1 MTRQEMLP
9 VCLAKNSNKVGGTKA
24 TLLKFLIEN
33 GNRGLNEIVQNVGT
47 DAQSR
52 NAIRTC
58 LYRSRLQGLVIRD
71 EYGGYSFNP
80 NAVQFCSL
88 ISEQMRN
95 SLERAGYTPPPPKPD
110 GNSTPVSDKIERES
124 FTSHVHELHD
134 SYMTATDELHDDINS
149 ITDGTSLG
157 QIGHNPV
164 LDPMKAG
171 PPPQFG
177 YGGGSGYGPNP
188 PARAVG
194 RSATPEK
201 FIPLSETEKD
211 SALAAVEQWQC
222 TTTPAAAKLVGKLLA
237 HCFARQK
244 NSVTVSRIEEA
255 AQFCL
260 LSLEEFEAAIRHLQ
274 NERKVYYFDNGRVRK
289 IGIYVSWLNLLRRG
303 DF

>member
-47 DAQSR
+47 DARSR

-171 PPPQFG
+171 PPPQSG
-177 YGGGSGYGPNP
+177 YGGGSGYGPNS

-201 FIPLSETEKD
+201 FIPLSWASFLPIASRGKRTLSPYPASKKQPN
-211 SALAAVEQWQC
+211 SASFPW
-222 TTTPAAAKLVGKLLA
+222 
-237 HCFARQK
+237 K
-244 NSVTVSRIEEA
+244 NSKRRLGISRTNA
-255 AQFCL
+255 
-260 LSLEEFEAAIRHLQ
+260 
-274 NERKVYYFDNGRVRK
+274 
-289 IGIYVSWLNLLRRG
+289 RRTILTMAG
-303 DF
+303 